1 VRASLSYDGSLEGL
15 FDLLDEP
22 EARDSFSIQRR
33 GGRFRRPV
41 DALIDHHGNPRDSD
55 QPGLFDQ
62 EEGLSVFDPLTHPRS
77 AGAGAQRRL
86 GGTSSRDRLCEL
98 CPSAAAHFVRAWASE
113 LPIEAEA
120 IHYARLVLLAAESQL
135 DPLLARRM
143 AEAASLDRG
152 DPATGA
158 VLAASYKVSREY
170 HRLIGLL
177 RFSPTPSGI
186 WLARCACDHYQLH
199 ALGYHFA
206 DRFGSDRWAI
216 VDERRS
222 LAVLW
227 FGDSERPFTVI
238 PSGNLYL
245 DALGEDPWEDLWR
258 RYHRA
263 VSIASRENRDLQ
275 AQFMPRRY
283 WKYLV
288 ELYDEPLEGSSR

>member
-1 VRASLSYDGSLEGL
+1 VSTSLSYDGSLEGL
-15 FDLLDEP
+15 FDLLDAP
-22 EARDSFSIQRR
+22 GARDGLPVLRR
-33 GGRFRRPV
+33 GGRYRRPV
-41 DALIDHHGNPRDSD
+41 DALVDGPGKPLSSG

-62 EEGLSVFDPLTHPRS
+62 GSELAASGSTAPPSTVGS
-77 AGAGAQRRL
+77 ALLVNL
-86 GGTSSRDRLCEL
+86 GGPSSRDRLCEL

-120 IHYARLVLLAAESQL
+120 VHYAWVILRAAESQR
-135 DPLLARRM
+135 DPVLARSV
-143 AEAASLDRG
+143 AEATSLDRG
-152 DPATGA
+152 DPATRA

-177 RFSPTPSGI
+177 RFSPTPQGI

-206 DRFGSDRWAI
+206 DRFGSERWAI
-216 VDERRS
+216 VDERRC

-227 FGDSERPFTVI
+227 TGDSGRPFAII
-238 PSGNLYL
+238 PSADLSL
-245 DALGEDPWEDLWR
+245 DDLDEDPWEDLWR

-275 AQFMPRRY
+275 TQFMPRRY

-288 ELYDEPLEGSSR
+288 ELYDEPLEGPSR